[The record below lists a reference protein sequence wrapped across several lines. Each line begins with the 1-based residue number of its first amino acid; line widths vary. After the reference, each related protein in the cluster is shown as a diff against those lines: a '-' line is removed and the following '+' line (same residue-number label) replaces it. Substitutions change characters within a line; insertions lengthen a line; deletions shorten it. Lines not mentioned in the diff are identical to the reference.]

1 MFQRACVLCALIFGA
16 AVNVDSF
23 ALIKPCVLASSSR
36 ISTCSTC
43 LWAEDESETETA
55 PEETTAAGDASSS
68 ATDILNSPAFLK
80 RKLDVLKSDIAKC
93 DEEIEIAKKMVD
105 EGKAEWGPQLD
116 ALQDEV
122 RRFT

>member
-1 MFQRACVLCALIFGA
+1 
-16 AVNVDSF
+16 VDSF
-23 ALIKPCVLASSSR
+23 ALLRPCAIALSSR

-116 ALQDEV
+116 ELQKEV
-122 RRFT
+122 RRLTGCLVGFVISGLVAL